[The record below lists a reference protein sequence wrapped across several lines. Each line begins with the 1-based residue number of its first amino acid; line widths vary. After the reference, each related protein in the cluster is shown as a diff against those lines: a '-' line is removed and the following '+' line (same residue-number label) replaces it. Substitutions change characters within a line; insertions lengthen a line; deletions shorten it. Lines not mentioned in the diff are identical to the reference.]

1 MGDRP
6 VAPTPTVY
14 KKLILEIIFKTTI
27 IPEINSMKTLVEFIR
42 MVVEGKDLDEKEAGQ
57 AMQLIM
63 DGEALPTQIAALLT
77 ALRIKG
83 ETVGEITA
91 FARVM
96 RAKVTPVKS
105 RVHPRVLDT
114 CGTGGDGSGSF
125 NISTAAAFVAA
136 GAGVPVAKHG
146 NRSVSSRCGSADV
159 LKELRVN
166 IEAHPDSVCRCLDE
180 AGICFIFAPL
190 FHPAMKYAIGPRRE
204 IGIRTVFNI
213 LGPLT
218 NPAGASCQL
227 LGVYDPELCET
238 LAEVLRHLGSSRAYV
253 VHGHGHLDEV
263 ALSGPTRVAEL
274 KDGKVR
280 TYEIKPADFGL
291 EIQPVEAISGGDTVQ
306 NAQIMREVFGGKQGP
321 YRDTVRLNAGM
332 AISAFDD
339 ELTIEQG
346 VEKATE
352 AIDAGLAAEK
362 LERLVNLSNRQE

>member
-1 MGDRP
+1 
-6 VAPTPTVY
+6 
-14 KKLILEIIFKTTI
+14 
-27 IPEINSMKTLVEFIR
+27 MKTLVEFIR
-42 MVVEGKDLDEKEAGQ
+42 QAVEGKDLGEKEARQ

-63 DGEALPTQIAALLT
+63 EGEALPSQIAALLT

-83 ETVGEITA
+83 ETVDEITA

-96 RAKVTPVKS
+96 RAKVTAVKS
-105 RVHPRVLDT
+105 LTHARVLDT

-159 LKELRVN
+159 LKELGVN
-166 IEAHPDSVCRCLDE
+166 IEAAPDTVRRCLDE

-190 FHPAMKYAIGPRRE
+190 FHPAMKHAIGPRRE

-218 NPAGASCQL
+218 NPAGAGCQL
-227 LGVYDPELCET
+227 LGVYEPELCTT
-238 LAEVLRHLGSSRAYV
+238 LAEVLHRLGSRRAYV

-263 ALSGPTRVAEL
+263 SLSGPTRVAEL
-274 KDGKVR
+274 KGGKVESR
-280 TYEIKPADFGL
+280 EIAPADFGL
-291 EIQPVEAISGGDTVQ
+291 ELQPAEAVLGGDTAQ
-306 NAQIMREVFGGKQGP
+306 NAKILREVLEGKKGP
-321 YRDTVRLNAGM
+321 YRDIVCLNAGM

-339 ELTIEQG
+339 DSTIAQG
-346 VEKATE
+346 VEKAAR
-352 AIDAGLAAEK
+352 AIDEGLAAGK
-362 LERLVNLSNRQE
+362 LERLVALSN

>member
-1 MGDRP
+1 M
-6 VAPTPTVY
+6 
-14 KKLILEIIFKTTI
+14 E
-27 IPEINSMKTLVEFIR
+27 TLVEFIR
-42 MVVEGKDLDEKEAGQ
+42 LAVEGRDLSDEQAER

-63 DGEALPTQIAALLT
+63 EGRALPSQIASLLT

-96 RAKVTPVKS
+96 RDKVTPVKS
-105 RVHPRVLDT
+105 QAHSSVLDT

-159 LKELRVN
+159 LKELGVN
-166 IEAHPDSVCRCLDE
+166 LEAGPDTVARCLDQ

-190 FHPAMKYAIGPRRE
+190 FHPAMKHAIGPRRE

-218 NPAGASCQL
+218 NPAGAECQL
-227 LGVYDPELCET
+227 LGVYDPELCRT
-238 LAEVLRHLGSSRAYV
+238 LAEVLQRLGSRRAYV
-253 VHGHGHLDEV
+253 VHGHGGLDEA

-274 KDGKVR
+274 KGG
-280 TYEIKPADFGL
+280 EIRCHEISPADFGL
-291 EIQPVEAISGGDTVQ
+291 ETHPVEAVLGGDDAR
-306 NAQIMREVFGGKQGP
+306 NAQIMRELFAGGKGP
-321 YRDTVRLNAGM
+321 YRDIVCLNAGL
-332 AISAFDD
+332 AISAYD
-339 ELTIEQG
+339 EGLTIGQA
-346 VEKATE
+346 VEKA
-352 AIDAGLAAEK
+352 ARALDDGLAAEK
-362 LERLVNLSNRQE
+362 LERLAALSNLKE